1 MTSTRF
7 CRLALLATFACALP
21 ACAQERTATPAAQER
36 SATAAA
42 AEGDSVLARTARSR
56 VKGSE
61 DAPVTLIEVSDF
73 QCPFCREFALE
84 TFPALDSA
92 YVRTGQVRVVFISY
106 PLPNHA
112 ASWGATEAAF
122 CAGAQDRFWPM
133 HDRLF
138 RSQAEWSGSA
148 DPIPLYVRDAA
159 AVGADTAAFRRCL
172 QRDGVAPIIISD
184 LLQGTGG
191 GVNGTPTFILQSAGP
206 GGEPQQRMLVGA
218 QDFAAMSAAIDALL
232 PSVVERPRL
241 R

>member
-1 MTSTRF
+1 MILIRF
-7 CRLALLATFACALP
+7 RRFTAWAALAVAIP
-21 ACAQERTATPAAQER
+21 ACAQQTETATAAQER
-36 SATAAA
+36 AAPA
-42 AEGDSVLARTARSR
+42 ALDADSTLARAARSR
-56 VKGSE
+56 VKGADE
-61 DAPVTLIEVSDF
+61 APVTLIEVSDF

-106 PLPNHA
+106 PLPNHE
-112 ASWGATEAAF
+112 ASWGASEAAL

-138 RSQAEWSGSA
+138 RSQGEWSQAA

-172 QRDGVAPIIISD
+172 ERDGVAPIIISD
-184 LLQGTGG
+184 LLQGTSG
-191 GVNGTPTFILQSAGP
+191 GVNGTPTFILQAAGAE
-206 GGEPQQRMLVGA
+206 GQPQQRMLVGA
-218 QDFAAMSAAIDALL
+218 QDFAAMSQAIDALL
-232 PSVVERPRL
+232 PSVVERPRP

>member
-1 MTSTRF
+1 MIPTHLRRLLLF
-7 CRLALLATFACALP
+7 PALALALP
-21 ACAQERTATPAAQER
+21 ACAQERGTTGAAQER
-36 SATAAA
+36 SATPAV
-42 AEGDSVLARTARSR
+42 EVDSTLARAARSR
-56 VKGSE
+56 VKGAE

-106 PLPNHA
+106 PLPNHE
-112 ASWGATEAAF
+112 ASWGASEAAL

-138 RSQAEWSGSA
+138 RSQGEWSQAA

-159 AVGADTAAFRRCL
+159 AIGADTAAFRRCL
-172 QRDGVAPIIISD
+172 ERDGVAPIIISD
-184 LLQGTGG
+184 LLQGTSG

-206 GGEPQQRMLVGA
+206 AGEPQQRMLVGA
-218 QDFAAMSAAIDALL
+218 QDFAAMSQAIDALL
-232 PSVVERPRL
+232 PSVVERPRP

>member
-1 MTSTRF
+1 MIPTHLRRLLLF
-7 CRLALLATFACALP
+7 PALALALP
-21 ACAQERTATPAAQER
+21 ACAQERGTTGAAQER
-36 SATAAA
+36 SATPAFEA
-42 AEGDSVLARTARSR
+42 DSTLARAARSR
-56 VKGSE
+56 VKGAD

-106 PLPNHA
+106 PLPNHE
-112 ASWGATEAAF
+112 ASWGASEAAL

-138 RSQAEWSGSA
+138 RSQGEWGQAA

-172 QRDGVAPIIISD
+172 ERDGVAPIIISD
-184 LLQGTGG
+184 LLQGTSG
-191 GVNGTPTFILQSAGP
+191 GVNGTPTFILQAAGAE
-206 GGEPQQRMLVGA
+206 GQPQQRMLVGA
-218 QDFAAMSAAIDALL
+218 QDFAALSQAIDALL
-232 PSVVERPRL
+232 PSAVERPRP